1 VEIILLPAAKADLEY
16 WKQTGNKPLLK
27 KIAQLIEAVTI
38 DPFPGIGKPEPL
50 KHQLSGCWSRRISI
64 EHRLVYEILEGK
76 LLIHSLKGHY

>member
-16 WKQTGNKPLLK
+16 WNQTGNKPLLK
-27 KIAQLIEAVTI
+27 KIAQLIEAVTK
-38 DPFPGIGKPEPL
+38 DPFLGIGKPEPL